1 MFVDTAK
8 VFVQAGR
15 GGDGA
20 VSFRHEIYVD
30 KGGPDG
36 GDGGK
41 GGDVIFVASENVNTL
56 VDFRYKPELKAEV
69 GQSGSKRDRHGKSG
83 KPLYVKVP
91 VGTIVRKNGEL
102 IADFTENGQEAI
114 VARGGDGGFGN
125 AHFKSS
131 VRQAPRIAEKGEPGD
146 TFDAELELKLLADVG
161 LVGFPNAG
169 KSTFLSV
176 VSNARPEIADYAFT
190 TLSPNLGVA
199 DIDDGSLLIAD
210 IPGLIEGASEG
221 KGLGDAF
228 LRHVERTAVLLH
240 LIDAYAD
247 DVAVAYNT
255 IRQELR
261 AYNESLLDRPEIIAL
276 TKTEGLDA
284 DLIQMQLD
292 SLKEVAPN
300 SQLFA
305 ISSAAQ
311 TGLKEVLRAVRAEVI
326 AVRAKK
332 AEQAAEEDE
341 NDGLPV
347 ISLSSEQ
354 VAKSWH
360 VNKLDDID
368 GVSVFRV
375 TGHKIEKFARRTRF
389 DTHEGVNRL
398 RDIMKKMGI
407 THGLSRSG
415 ATSESI
421 IRINDDEF
429 TLVEQ

>member
-1 MFVDTAK
+1 
-8 VFVQAGR
+8 
-15 GGDGA
+15 
-20 VSFRHEIYVD
+20 
-30 KGGPDG
+30 
-36 GDGGK
+36 
-41 GGDVIFVASENVNTL
+41 
-56 VDFRYKPELKAEV
+56 
-69 GQSGSKRDRHGKSG
+69 
-83 KPLYVKVP
+83 
-91 VGTIVRKNGEL
+91 
-102 IADFTENGQEAI
+102 
-114 VARGGDGGFGN
+114 
-125 AHFKSS
+125 
-131 VRQAPRIAEKGEPGD
+131 
-146 TFDAELELKLLADVG
+146 
-161 LVGFPNAG
+161 
-169 KSTFLSV
+169 V

-190 TLSPNLGVA
+190 TLTPNLGVA

-240 LIDAYAD
+240 LIDAYSE
-247 DVAVAYNT
+247 DVAEAYKT

-261 AYNESLLDRPEIIAL
+261 AYNESLLDRPEIVAL

-284 DLIQMQLD
+284 ELIQMQLD
-292 SLKEVAPN
+292 ALKGVAPD

-305 ISSAAQ
+305 ISSAAH
-311 TGLKEVLRAVRAEVI
+311 TGLKEVLRAVRAEVVR
-326 AVRAKK
+326 VRAETEE
-332 AEQAAEEDE
+332 AVEEDE
-341 NDGLPV
+341 DGGLPV

-360 VNKLDDID
+360 INKLDDID

-389 DTHEGVNRL
+389 ETHEGVNRL

-407 THGLSRSG
+407 THGLNRAG
-415 ATSESI
+415 ATGESL